1 MLISFFRTLILL
13 VFVILSLRV
22 MGKRQIGELQ
32 PGELV
37 ITILLSQIAAAP
49 MQDGNIPLLQTLICI
64 FTLAG
69 AELLLSV
76 LAMKSL
82 RVRTLMDGSSVTV
95 VRDGIVDQQAL
106 KSLRFTIDDLLE
118 GLRQKDVFDLSAV
131 QSAVVETN
139 GTLSVLL
146 KAAEQPAKTGLFQ
159 KNCAEP
165 GVPQVLVADGK
176 VNPEALRVAHT
187 DEAALRRR
195 LEKER
200 VALNDVF
207 LFTMDSAGKTVLVR
221 KERAK

>member
-1 MLISFFRTLILL
+1 MLISFCRTLILL
-13 VFVILSLRV
+13 VFVVLALRV

-49 MQDGNIPLLQTLICI
+49 MQDSNIPILQTLICI
-64 FTLAG
+64 LTLAG
-69 AELLLSV
+69 AEVLLSV

-106 KSLRFTIDDLLE
+106 KSLRFTVDDLLE

-159 KNCAEP
+159 KDCAEP
-165 GVPQVLVADGK
+165 GVAQVLVADGK

-187 DEAALRRR
+187 DKAALRRM
-195 LEKER
+195 LEKEKI
-200 VALNDVF
+200 ALNDVF

-221 KERAK
+221 KENAK

>member
-13 VFVILSLRV
+13 VFVVLALRV

-49 MQDGNIPLLQTLICI
+49 MQDSNIPILQTLICI
-64 FTLAG
+64 LTLAG
-69 AELLLSV
+69 AEVLLSV

-106 KSLRFTIDDLLE
+106 KSLRFTVDDLLE

-165 GVPQVLVADGK
+165 GVAQVLVADGK

-187 DEAALRRR
+187 DKAALRRM
-195 LEKER
+195 LEKEKI
-200 VALNDVF
+200 ALNDVF

-221 KERAK
+221 KENAK

>member
-1 MLISFFRTLILL
+1 MLISFCRTLILL
-13 VFVILSLRV
+13 VFVVLALRV

-49 MQDGNIPLLQTLICI
+49 MQDSNIPILQTLICI
-64 FTLAG
+64 LTLAG
-69 AELLLSV
+69 AEVLLSV

-106 KSLRFTIDDLLE
+106 KSLRFTVDDLLE

-165 GVPQVLVADGK
+165 GVAQVLVADGK

-187 DEAALRRR
+187 DKAALRRM
-195 LEKER
+195 LEKEK
-200 VALNDVF
+200 VPLNDVF

-221 KERAK
+221 KENAK